1 MKKQQKKKSKKNYY
15 FTNDTQEML
24 IHYQNL
30 DARKEKEVVYVEHI
44 QPAFEE
50 LVINLISV
58 YKYNVTNED
67 MNHLKNDCVTF
78 LYETIEKWDASKG
91 KKAFSYF
98 NVVAKNW
105 LTINTRKI
113 NKICRKSLSISDDAG
128 SMSVRDKEVF
138 NGKFVV
144 EAPDAHIMQEQR
156 YNTILEMLDYIK
168 GLMREENDIRCI
180 EAIIKLFKEKD
191 QLDFLNKRAIFVYL
205 REISSL
211 QSNELSSSLTTI
223 RKIFKNITGSDKD
236 FDIF

>member
-1 MKKQQKKKSKKNYY
+1 MKKQKKKSKKNYY
-15 FTNDTQEML
+15 FTNETQDKL
-24 IHYQNL
+24 ILYQNE
-30 DARKEKEVVYVEHI
+30 DSRKEREFLYVEHI

-50 LVINLISV
+50 LVVNLISV
-58 YKYNVTNED
+58 YKYSVTNED

-78 LYETIEKWDASKG
+78 LYETIGKWDASKG

-113 NKICRKSLSISDDAG
+113 NKICRKSLSISDDEN
-128 SMSVRDKEVF
+128 SMSLRDKEVF

-144 EAPDAHIMQEQR
+144 DSPDAHIMQQQR
-156 YNTILEMLDYIK
+156 YDTILDMLNYIRN
-168 GLMREENDIRCI
+168 LMKEENDIRCI
-180 EAIIKLFKEKD
+180 EAIIKLFREKD